1 MRLANIVSTGAHHIY
16 IRCGVLNEVGEL
28 VNEKVLHQPR
38 SAPCVDGENK
48 SNARIL
54 RGGQI
59 FVGNGNE
66 RVIGEC
72 GKVLCDIPTIA
83 RS

>member
-1 MRLANIVSTGAHHIY
+1 
-16 IRCGVLNEVGEL
+16 
-28 VNEKVLHQPR
+28 
-38 SAPCVDGENK
+38 VDGKNK

-54 RGGQI
+54 RGEQI

-72 GKVLCDIPTIA
+72 GKVLCDIPTVA

>member
-16 IRCGVLNEVGEL
+16 ISCGVLNEVREL
-28 VNEKVLHQPR
+28 VNEKILHQPR
-38 SAPCVDGENK
+38 STPCVDGENK

-54 RGGQI
+54 RGVQI
-59 FVGNGNE
+59 PVGNGNK
-66 RVIGEC
+66 RIIGEC
-72 GKVLCDIPTIA
+72 GKVLCDIPTVA